1 MGGNSLAEIIIFGRR
16 AGIAATKYSK
26 KIDQQLRSNK
36 AIAIAHG
43 NINKLIKN
51 GDELVRPLQN
61 ELRLI
66 MWKYCGVIK
75 NETLL
80 LEGLSKIERIKT
92 KLSDI
97 DVRIDKYNCEDLAL
111 TFDLQSSVFSAK
123 ATIVSALQRNESRGA
138 HQRSDFPLLDPLF
151 QFNCVVS
158 MVDDDLKISKVPLK
172 ELNKEQKIIVAN
184 AKREED
190 IRNKLLE

>member
-1 MGGNSLAEIIIFGRR
+1 M
-16 AGIAATKYSK
+16 
-26 KIDQQLRSNK
+26 RSNR
-36 AIAIAHG
+36 AVANAHE
-43 NINKLIKN
+43 NINKFIKN
-51 GDELVRPLQN
+51 GNELVRPLQN

-80 LEGLSKIERIKT
+80 LEGLSKIESIKT
-92 KLSDI
+92 KLSDV

-111 TFDLQSSVFSAK
+111 IFDLQSSLYSAK
-123 ATIVSALQRNESRGA
+123 ATIISALQRNESRGA
-138 HQRSDFPLLDPLF
+138 HQRSDFQKLDPLCE
-151 QFNCVVS
+151 FNCLVS
-158 MVDDDLKISKVPLK
+158 MDDDNNLKISKVPLK
-172 ELNKEQKIIVAN
+172 ELNEEQKILVKN